1 MPRLSFT
8 LVPTSPVAL
17 GHLVNHPADPA
28 RATLKPNVM
37 VVPFEFTRRE
47 GQMYPH
53 LIPNRYVAPE
63 KFMYKVANNH
73 VIANS
78 FVRVAVEMRD
88 DG

>member
-1 MPRLSFT
+1 M
-8 LVPTSPVAL
+8 PTSPVAL
-17 GHLVNHPADPA
+17 GHLVNHPADPV

-53 LIPNRYVAPE
+53 LIPNWYVAPE